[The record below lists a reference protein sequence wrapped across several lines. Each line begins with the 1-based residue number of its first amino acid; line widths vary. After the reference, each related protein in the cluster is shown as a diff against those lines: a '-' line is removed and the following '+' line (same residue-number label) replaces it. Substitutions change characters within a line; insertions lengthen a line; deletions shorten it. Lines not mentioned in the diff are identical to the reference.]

1 MGNMGGCG
9 GNCGGCSGSS
19 GGNCGSGGGWKCC
32 LTGVLSQD
40 FWPFG
45 LVALGLKDCG
55 DIQCKN

>member
-1 MGNMGGCG
+1 MATVVVVVALVVAIVVLVEA
-9 GNCGGCSGSS
+9 GSVAR
-19 GGNCGSGGGWKCC
+19 

-55 DIQCKN
+55 DIQCEN